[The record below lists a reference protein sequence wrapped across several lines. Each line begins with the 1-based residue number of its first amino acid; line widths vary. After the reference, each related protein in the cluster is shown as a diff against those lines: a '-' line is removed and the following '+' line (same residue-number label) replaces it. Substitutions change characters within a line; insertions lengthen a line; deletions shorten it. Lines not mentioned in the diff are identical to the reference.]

1 VSSERLRADSAAE
14 LVATVP
20 SSLLVNVLVHLC
32 GLLAFE
38 VLGVGLVAAGVLPA
52 VGETARHLVFGLVLG
67 ALYPRLVRPRHF
79 QGGNPPG
86 LLSAGDPAV
95 VPSAA

>member
-1 VSSERLRADSAAE
+1 MASERLRADSAAG
-14 LVATVP
+14 LVANVP

-38 VLGVGLVAAGVLPA
+38 VLSVGLEAGVLPA
-52 VGETARHLVFGLVLG
+52 VSETARHLVFGRVLG

-79 QGGNPPG
+79 RGEI
-86 LLSAGDPAV
+86 LLDWCLLGTRR
-95 VPSAA
+95 